1 MENMTGESAGE
12 SPSNT
17 VSGTPEIENHI
28 DKAWIA
34 YISEDLPRTV
44 AESADSAVR
53 SARSLQQNSSSHIR
67 TLQMFIEMNVMFI

>member
-1 MENMTGESAGE
+1 MENMIGESL
-12 SPSNT
+12 SNT
-17 VSGTPEIENHI
+17 VSGTPETGNHL

-34 YISEDLPRTV
+34 YISEDLLRTV

-67 TLQMFIEMNVMFI
+67 NLQFVNLTIYFDVSVFL